1 MVAWLI
7 LGPLR
12 RLAVPA
18 ERERVFSGDYMTQK
32 KPPTRPSV
40 IIGLVLL
47 PFAWAEP
54 SDAQTA
60 YFKGKTITIVQGRD
74 PGGQGDMRVRALIA
88 VLQKHIPG
96 NPAIVSEYMDGGGGR
111 KAANH
116 MFRIARPDGFTIANI
131 GEGFVSSAVL
141 GETGVQYDIDKFIYL
156 GAGSSQT
163 NYVFYTRSQL
173 GLNAI
178 EKLRAASGVR
188 IGGQTVGHSIY
199 FVGRIFGWL
208 MELKNPKFIPGYSG
222 PDLDAALL
230 QGEIDA
236 RASVPDDI
244 TRRGDWLEKGL
255 VHWHALFEIPRGYRV
270 SHPAFSKID
279 SLDTFAKTDRGK
291 KVLAMA
297 RNFRLIGVPHILPP
311 GTAPEAAEILKAAF
325 RKSLKDPE
333 FYANMKKLTGG
344 EAAPLMPEEQ
354 ENAIK
359 EIPRER
365 ETIEAYKKIAGPD
378 PLPPL

>member
-1 MVAWLI
+1 MAQK
-7 LGPLR
+7 GPQSR
-12 RLAVPA
+12 
-18 ERERVFSGDYMTQK
+18 
-32 KPPTRPSV
+32 SV
-40 IIGLVLL
+40 NLVLVIL
-47 PFAWAEP
+47 LFAWAEP
-54 SDAQTA
+54 ANAQTS

-74 PGGQGDMRVRALIA
+74 PGGQGDMRVRALIP
-88 VLQKHIPG
+88 VLQRNIPG

-116 MFRIARPDGFTIANI
+116 MFRIARPDGLTLANI
-131 GEGFVSSAVL
+131 GEGFVASAVL
-141 GETGVQYDIDKFIYL
+141 GDTGVQYDIDKFIYL

-173 GLNAI
+173 GLNTI
-178 EKLRAASGVR
+178 EKLRAATSVR

-199 FVGRIFGWL
+199 FVGRLFTWL
-208 MELKNPKFIPGYSG
+208 IELKNPKFIPGYSG

-279 SLDTFAKTDRGK
+279 PLDAFAKTDRGK

-297 RNFRLIGVPHILPP
+297 RNFRLIGVPYILPP
-311 GTAPEAAEILKAAF
+311 GTVPEAAEILKAAF

-333 FYANMKKLTGG
+333 FHANMKKLTGG
-344 EAAPLMPEEQ
+344 AAAPLMPEEQ
-354 ENAIK
+354 EKAIR

-365 ETIEAYKKIAGPD
+365 ETIEAYKRIAGPE